1 MATYNL
7 NYTGGMAQLQNVYF
21 YENITSAIDTSLLSG
36 KNLLFYVRGR
46 NTNFIR
52 TIAAYPTDSGDYN
65 SPTFLN
71 NSRSWTLLL
80 KVYYPTTSNIS
91 TYDTTNNLSKRLG
104 NIVLPMGDT
113 YDIDLY
119 YTSAIYTHI
128 LKLSF
133 ATKIDGLSIVLNT
146 SVDNTYG
153 FIETDNPVSFFNEY
167 SNNDLIE
174 ASVPM
179 EGYSDTN
186 NRDSQYGT
194 QNWQPTYDS

>member
-7 NYTGGMAQLQNVYF
+7 KYTSGMAQLQNVYF
-21 YENITSAIDTSLLSG
+21 YENITSAIDTSILSG
-36 KNLLFYVRGR
+36 KNLVFYVRGR

-52 TIAAYPTDSGDYN
+52 TIASYPTDSGDYN

-71 NSRSWTLLL
+71 NSRYWTLLL

-91 TYDTTNNLSKRLG
+91 TYDTTNNLSKRMG
-104 NIVLPMGDT
+104 SIVLPMGDT

-119 YTSAIYTHI
+119 YTTAIYTQI
-128 LKLSF
+128 LNLSF

-146 SVDNTYG
+146 SVDNTFG
-153 FIETDNPVSFFNEY
+153 HIETDNPVSFFNEY

-174 ASVPM
+174 SDVDGV
-179 EGYSDTN
+179 GYSSDN

-194 QNWQPTYDS
+194 QNWQPTY